1 MTKEQYKDMI
11 WHGFKALICGL
22 QLWLLNVTANQST
35 ATLLDFLT
43 TDGVASSKGLAY
55 LAFIYPAE
63 VIALYIAL
71 WWYYDSI
78 DDRSFDRF
86 CAAEKTPA
94 VLLDQAY
101 QTEIVLAVLT
111 ATPILTISLYTPFML
126 IGLRQGEA
134 IAVSIF
140 VALIFTAA
148 HSLIRVKRLSETW
161 AIQKTLRTGNEKN
174 PKVIKRVI
182 YAIIYFIALNM
193 LMKVGL
199 MVVMFLGSFLVA
211 LARLLLA
218 PAGIAAVLLFLW
230 FGVFKTIRMLRS
242 RVKFMKRLRR
252 MRDKGELSFTI
263 HGHPYLSVFSTR
275 ILFGLTIVDAPH
287 PDGRV
292 RTDTTYQVAFANCR
306 RRRFTVVL
314 TDGHVYRFVYTLQ
327 FNMIARYGR
336 MGAAVGSS
344 GGRVISVPGASWY
357 TNHAFEFPEGEG
369 KRILLVDPTPH
380 ILAIHGARKGELIE
394 LDNSSKI
401 YDYTVFGKN
410 SFLNLLERI

>member
-22 QLWLLNVTANQST
+22 QLWLLSITANQST
-35 ATLLDFLT
+35 AQLLNFLQM
-43 TDGVASSKGLAY
+43 DGATSSKGLLY
-55 LAFIYPAE
+55 LSFVYPLE

-86 CAAEKTPA
+86 CGAEKTPA
-94 VLLDQAY
+94 VLRDQAY
-101 QTEIVLAVLT
+101 QTEIALAVLT
-111 ATPILTISLYTPFML
+111 ATPILTVSLCTPFML
-126 IGLRQGEA
+126 IGLRRGEA
-134 IAVSIF
+134 IAVSILI
-140 VALIFTAA
+140 ALVFTVA
-148 HSLIRVKRLSETW
+148 HSMIRVKRLGETW

-174 PKVIKRVI
+174 PKVITRVI
-182 YAIIYFIALNM
+182 YAVIYFISLNL
-193 LMKVGL
+193 LMKAGL
-199 MVVMFLGSFLVA
+199 MAVMFLGSFLLA
-211 LARLLLA
+211 LATLLLK
-218 PAGIAAVLLFLW
+218 PVGIAAVVLFLW
-230 FGVFKTIRMLRS
+230 LGVFKTLRLLSS
-242 RVKFMKRLRR
+242 RIKFMKRLRR
-252 MRDKGELSFTI
+252 MRDKGELSFEI

-287 PDGRV
+287 PDGKK

-314 TDGHVYRFVYTLQ
+314 TEGHVYRFVYTLQ
-327 FNMIARYGR
+327 FNMISRYGR

-369 KRILLVDPTPH
+369 ERILLVDPTPH
-380 ILAIHGARKGELIE
+380 ILAIHGARRGELIE